1 MKTIFRKTPRLIM
14 KINLTKSLAGLIT
27 LTFLLIPATA
37 FASSIDY
44 TTSQDGIQSEQI
56 QNIISGTSTI
66 EAELARQHTSV
77 TEQLQ
82 HMSDEYISMLSDP
95 TLSAEQ
101 KNDIEEMI
109 SCLQDEIQEYSSFS
123 KERLQLQSNQSPSKI
138 ITKVGTPQE

>member
-1 MKTIFRKTPRLIM
+1 M

-27 LTFLLIPATA
+27 LTFLLIPATV

-66 EAELARQHTSV
+66 EAELARQHTPV

-101 KNDIEEMI
+101 KMT
-109 SCLQDEIQEYSSFS
+109 S
-123 KERLQLQSNQSPSKI
+123 KK
-138 ITKVGTPQE
+138 

>member
-1 MKTIFRKTPRLIM
+1 M
-14 KINLTKSLAGLIT
+14 
-27 LTFLLIPATA
+27 
-37 FASSIDY
+37 
-44 TTSQDGIQSEQI
+44 
-56 QNIISGTSTI
+56 
-66 EAELARQHTSV
+66 

-138 ITKVGTPQE
+138 ITKVGTPPR